1 MAYEPLHHKYR
12 PQRFNQLVGQNAI
25 ATTLSNALNQ
35 RRIAPAYLFCGP
47 RGTGKTSSARILAK
61 SLNCIHQDHPTPEP
75 CGTCETCRSITNGS
89 ALDFIEIDAASN
101 TGVDNIRELIERAQ
115 FAPVQCRYK
124 VYVIDE
130 CHMLSTAAFN
140 ALLKTLEE
148 PPSNVVFVL
157 ATTDPQRVLPTI
169 ISRCQ
174 RFDYRRIPLEP
185 MILHLRKIA
194 TQEAIAIN
202 DEALRLVAQVSQGG
216 LRDAQSLLDQ
226 LSLLAPPVTA
236 DAVWDLVGAVPE
248 RDLLTLVQAILTD
261 DSSTVLDQARKLMD
275 RGREPLIVL
284 QNLAGFYR
292 DLLIAKTAAGRQDLV
307 AITPSTW
314 AEMQTLVQGL
324 EPSLLL
330 MGQQHLRSAEAQV
343 KNTTQP
349 RLWLEVTLLGL
360 LPSTLA
366 TQVTTSPAMGIAPR
380 PVVPPQPT
388 APASEKPVTPSA
400 PPSTTTFTPPPTP
413 APPPDPS
420 TSEQP
425 PANHPAEPTPVPVS
439 DRVPPPP
446 SNGQGA
452 TVANAD
458 LPHLWAQVIAVLEP
472 LGTRALMLQQGS
484 LVFFDGTVARVGISS
499 RPLFKM
505 AQGRVE
511 NVEAA
516 FQKVLNRKVVVSLEV
531 LPDPKPDPPAPNI
544 SQASGQGVAEPPTTP
559 YTPYPPT
566 DAAPAPSVNSPQ
578 ATEPTASVPT
588 SAPVAPVPTT
598 GDSTS
603 PASPLA
609 SAAADPMVSA
619 MTTMPPLPE
628 IASDFDRAVKNFAQF
643 FNGQV
648 VDIDDDLEALLGGPS
663 PKPSKAAAHQ
673 PSHPDK
679 DVPF

>member
-1 MAYEPLHHKYR
+1 M
-12 PQRFNQLVGQNAI
+12 
-25 ATTLSNALNQ
+25 
-35 RRIAPAYLFCGP
+35 
-47 RGTGKTSSARILAK
+47 
-61 SLNCIHQDHPTPEP
+61 
-75 CGTCETCRSITNGS
+75 
-89 ALDFIEIDAASN
+89 
-101 TGVDNIRELIERAQ
+101 
-115 FAPVQCRYK
+115 
-124 VYVIDE
+124 
-130 CHMLSTAAFN
+130 
-140 ALLKTLEE
+140 
-148 PPSNVVFVL
+148 
-157 ATTDPQRVLPTI
+157 
-169 ISRCQ
+169 
-174 RFDYRRIPLEP
+174 
-185 MILHLRKIA
+185 
-194 TQEAIAIN
+194 
-202 DEALRLVAQVSQGG
+202 
-216 LRDAQSLLDQ
+216 
-226 LSLLAPPVTA
+226 
-236 DAVWDLVGAVPE
+236 
-248 RDLLTLVQAILTD
+248 
-261 DSSTVLDQARKLMD
+261 
-275 RGREPLIVL
+275 
-284 QNLAGFYR
+284 
-292 DLLIAKTAAGRQDLV
+292 
-307 AITPSTW
+307 
-314 AEMQTLVQGL
+314 
-324 EPSLLL
+324 
-330 MGQQHLRSAEAQV
+330 
-343 KNTTQP
+343 
-349 RLWLEVTLLGL
+349 
-360 LPSTLA
+360 
-366 TQVTTSPAMGIAPR
+366 
-380 PVVPPQPT
+380 
-388 APASEKPVTPSA
+388 
-400 PPSTTTFTPPPTP
+400 
-413 APPPDPS
+413 
-420 TSEQP
+420 
-425 PANHPAEPTPVPVS
+425 
-439 DRVPPPP
+439 PPPP

-458 LPHLWAQVIAVLEP
+458 LPHLWTQVIAVLEP

-603 PASPLA
+603 PASPMA
-609 SAAADPMVSA
+609 SAAADPMASA
-619 MTTMPPLPE
+619 MPTMPPLPE

>member
-1 MAYEPLHHKYR
+1 METVVSVR
-12 PQRFNQLVGQNAI
+12 PAGVEAVYDIEVEDNHNFVANGLLVHN
-25 ATTLSNALNQ
+25 
-35 RRIAPAYLFCGP
+35 
-47 RGTGKTSSARILAK
+47 
-61 SLNCIHQDHPTPEP
+61 
-75 CGTCETCRSITNGS
+75 
-89 ALDFIEIDAASN
+89 
-101 TGVDNIRELIERAQ
+101 
-115 FAPVQCRYK
+115 
-124 VYVIDE
+124 

-185 MILHLRKIA
+185 MIDHLGKIA
-194 TQEAIAIN
+194 AQENIAIN

-248 RDLLTLVQAILTD
+248 RDLLALVQAILSD
-261 DSSTVLDQARKLMD
+261 DGSTVLDQARKLMD

-292 DLLIAKTAAGRQDLV
+292 DLLIAKTAGGRQDLV
-307 AITPSTW
+307 AITPPTW
-314 AEMQTLVQGL
+314 AEMQTVVQAL
-324 EPSLLL
+324 ATPLLL

-366 TQVTTSPAMGIAPR
+366 SPGVTSSTVGAAPR
-380 PVVPPQPT
+380 PVVAPQPV
-388 APASEKPVTPSA
+388 APAPEKAAA
-400 PPSTTTFTPPPTP
+400 PAPTAFTPPPASAPLPDAPPLDQDPATHAPAAHIPATHTP
-413 APPPDPS
+413 AAHGPATHTPANRLADPTPMPASNQIPPP
-420 TSEQP
+420 
-425 PANHPAEPTPVPVS
+425 N
-439 DRVPPPP
+439 
-446 SNGQGA
+446 NGQGA
-452 TVANAD
+452 TVASGD
-458 LPHLWAQVIAVLEP
+458 LPHLWAQVISVLEP

-511 NVEAA
+511 NVEVA
-516 FQKVLNRKVVVSLEV
+516 FQKVLNRKVMVSLEV
-531 LPDPKPDPPAPNI
+531 LPDPKPEAPAPNI
-544 SQASGQGVAEPPTTP
+544 SQAPGQGLSEPPA
-559 YTPYPPT
+559 TPYPHHPPT
-566 DAAPAPSVNSPQ
+566 NAVPAPVVSPPQ
-578 ATEPTASVPT
+578 ITGPAPVVPAATPVVAPVSANEQSTSTAP
-588 SAPVAPVPTT
+588 SAPVA
-598 GDSTS
+598 
-603 PASPLA
+603 
-609 SAAADPMVSA
+609 SA
-619 MTTMPPLPE
+619 MPTRPPLPE

-648 VDIDDDLEALLGGPS
+648 VDIDDDLESLLGGPS
-663 PKPSKAAAHQ
+663 PQPSKAAAHQ

>member
-1 MAYEPLHHKYR
+1 MET
-12 PQRFNQLVGQNAI
+12 VV
-25 ATTLSNALNQ
+25 
-35 RRIAPAYLFCGP
+35 
-47 RGTGKTSSARILAK
+47 SARHAGVEAVYDIEVEDNHNFVA
-61 SLNCIHQDHPTPEP
+61 
-75 CGTCETCRSITNGS
+75 NG
-89 ALDFIEIDAASN
+89 LLVHN
-101 TGVDNIRELIERAQ
+101 
-115 FAPVQCRYK
+115 
-124 VYVIDE
+124 

-185 MILHLRKIA
+185 MIDHLGKIA
-194 TQEAIAIN
+194 AQENIAIN

-226 LSLLAPPVTA
+226 LSLLEPPVTA

-248 RDLLTLVQAILTD
+248 RDLLALVQAILTD

-292 DLLIAKTAAGRQDLV
+292 DLLIAKTAGSRQDLV
-307 AITPSTW
+307 AITPPTW
-314 AEMQTLVQGL
+314 AEMQTLVQRL

-366 TQVTTSPAMGIAPR
+366 RPIPATSAMGVAPR
-380 PVVPPQPT
+380 PAAPPQPA
-388 APASEKPVTPSA
+388 APPPEKPAAPSA
-400 PPSTTTFTPPPTP
+400 PPPTP
-413 APPPDPS
+413 TAFTSPPASAPLPDAP
-420 TSEQP
+420 TSDQAPAAHVPAAHAPATHPLATHP
-425 PANHPAEPTPVPVS
+425 PANRLADPTPVHPTPVQGS
-439 DRVPPPP
+439 DQMPPPN
-446 SNGQGA
+446 NGQGA
-452 TVANAD
+452 TVASGD

-472 LGTRALMLQQGS
+472 LGTRALMLQQGN

-531 LPDPKPDPPAPNI
+531 LPDPKPEPPAPNI
-544 SQASGQGVAEPPTTP
+544 SQAPGQGVAEPPTA
-559 YTPYPPT
+559 PYPQYPT
-566 DAAPAPSVNSPQ
+566 TNAAPTPAANSPQ
-578 ATEPTASVPT
+578 ATESAASVPV
-588 SAPVAPVPTT
+588 SNPVAPVPTT

-603 PASPLA
+603 PVSPMASTV
-609 SAAADPMVSA
+609 AADPMASA
-619 MTTMPPLPE
+619 MPTRPPLPE

-648 VDIDDDLEALLGGPS
+648 VDIDDDLDLLLGSPS
-663 PKPSKAAAHQ
+663 PKPSTAAAHQ